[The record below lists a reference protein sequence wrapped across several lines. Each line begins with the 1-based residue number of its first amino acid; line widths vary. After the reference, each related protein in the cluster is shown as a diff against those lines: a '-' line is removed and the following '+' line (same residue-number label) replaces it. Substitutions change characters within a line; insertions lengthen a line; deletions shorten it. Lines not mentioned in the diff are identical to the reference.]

1 MRRIVPSLLALIL
14 VSPALAAEPF
24 RDCARCPELVAV
36 PAGSFV
42 MGSDKGEKYE
52 KPAHPVAIAK
62 PFAIGRFEVT
72 FDEWAYCVE
81 EKGCFEVP
89 DDHLWGR
96 ERRPVIN
103 LTFDDMV
110 RYTQWLSRKTG
121 HKYRLPS
128 EAEWEYAARGGTGTE
143 YWWGDAVGQGQAN
156 CRECGTEWSGK
167 MSAPVGSLKPNPWGL
182 YDTAGNVWEW
192 VADCWVPS
200 HEGAPA
206 DGSAR
211 TMGDCGNRVT
221 RGGSWY
227 YFSKLSRSAYR
238 YKNDVRIK
246 SYNIGFRVL
255 RELP

>member
-1 MRRIVPSLLALIL
+1 MRRIVPALLAIMLF
-14 VSPALAAEPF
+14 SPARAAELF
-24 RDCARCPELVAV
+24 RDCPRCPELVAV
-36 PAGSFV
+36 PAGTFV

-52 KPAHPVAIAK
+52 RPAHPVTIAK
-62 PFAIGRFEVT
+62 PFAIGRYEVT

-81 EKGCFEVP
+81 EKGCHEVP
-89 DDHLWGR
+89 DDHFWGFGN
-96 ERRPVIN
+96 RPVIN

-110 RYTQWLSRKTG
+110 RYTRWLGRRTG
-121 HKYRLPS
+121 RNYRLPS
-128 EAEWEYAARGGTGTE
+128 EAEWEYAARAGTTTE
-143 YWWGDAVGQGQAN
+143 YWWGDEVGQGKAN

-167 MSAPVGSLKPNPWGL
+167 MSAPVGSLAANPWGL
-182 YDTAGNVWEW
+182 HDTSGNVWEW

-200 HEGAPA
+200 HVGAPA

-211 TMGDCGNRVT
+211 TAGDCGNRVT

-227 YFSKLSRSAYR
+227 YFPKLSRSAYR